1 MGCLHTRARYCG
13 KGLPGQRTGPGRL
26 KSLQTER
33 AVPALVCCTCLML
46 NIPPPGQPGAPR
58 LRCTCCGVT
67 AEAGEPGWRSLI
79 STSHSGR
86 TTAEESAGHTVGLDL
101 CRACLRQ
108 QLRGM
113 LGLPANAAEEQ
124 RAKSLAVPQ
133 TGEQGRAQRAV
144 RSMER
149 TEAFIRASER
159 RLDGWRRDDHDAG
172 HEAARSAGQVADGNS
187 AAASNGAD
195 WSLGAT
201 KGELDAAASTAQD
214 GQAMDKAGSSQRT
227 ARSQSR
233 A

>member
-1 MGCLHTRARYCG
+1 
-13 KGLPGQRTGPGRL
+13 
-26 KSLQTER
+26 
-33 AVPALVCCTCLML
+33 
-46 NIPPPGQPGAPR
+46 
-58 LRCTCCGVT
+58 VT

-101 CRACLRQ
+101 CRACLRLR
-108 QLRGM
+108 LRGV
-113 LGLPANAAEEQ
+113 LGLPEEATTRKQPAVASAPATAEM
-124 RAKSLAVPQ
+124 
-133 TGEQGRAQRAV
+133 GRAQRAV

-159 RLDGWRRDDHDAG
+159 RLDGWRREDDGASQDG
-172 HEAARSAGQVADGNS
+172 ERQAGQVADGNS

-195 WSLGAT
+195 WSFGAT
-201 KGELDAAASTAQD
+201 RSELEASPPSTAQD
-214 GQAMDKAGSSQRT
+214 GQAMDNAGSSQRT

>member
-1 MGCLHTRARYCG
+1 
-13 KGLPGQRTGPGRL
+13 
-26 KSLQTER
+26 
-33 AVPALVCCTCLML
+33 ML

-58 LRCTCCGVT
+58 LRCNCCGVT
-67 AEAGEPGWRSLI
+67 AEAGGPGWRSLI

-86 TTAEESAGHTVGLDL
+86 TTAEESVGHTVGLDL
-101 CRACLRQ
+101 CRDCLRQ

-113 LGLPANAAEEQ
+113 LGLPESAAEQ
-124 RAKSLAVPQ
+124 LRTDALAPPQ
-133 TGEQGRAQRAV
+133 TDEHGRARRAV

-149 TEAFIRASER
+149 TEAFIRASQR
-159 RLDGWRRDDHDAG
+159 RLDTWRREDQGAG
-172 HEAARSAGQVADGNS
+172 QDGARNTGQVADGNS

-201 KGELDAAASTAQD
+201 SGAAEAASHQA
-214 GQAMDKAGSSQRT
+214 GQAMDSAGSSQRT

>member
-1 MGCLHTRARYCG
+1 
-13 KGLPGQRTGPGRL
+13 
-26 KSLQTER
+26 
-33 AVPALVCCTCLML
+33 ML

-58 LRCTCCGVT
+58 LRCNSCGIT
-67 AEAGEPGWRSLI
+67 AEAGQPGWRSLI

-86 TTAEESAGHTVGLDL
+86 TAAEESAGHTVGLDL

-113 LGLPANAAEEQ
+113 LGLPDLPAEQQ
-124 RAKSLAVPQ
+124 RMRARALPQ
-133 TGEQGRAQRAV
+133 TQEQGRAQRAV

-159 RLDGWRRDDHDAG
+159 RLDGWRREDQGAG
-172 HEAARSAGQVADGNS
+172 QEAGRNAGQVADGNS

-201 KGELDAAASTAQD
+201 SGAAEASAHQA
-214 GQAMDKAGSSQRT
+214 GQAMDSAGSSQRT

>member
-1 MGCLHTRARYCG
+1 
-13 KGLPGQRTGPGRL
+13 
-26 KSLQTER
+26 
-33 AVPALVCCTCLML
+33 ML
-46 NIPPPGQPGAPR
+46 TIPPPGQPGAPR
-58 LRCTCCGVT
+58 LRCTCCGIT

-101 CRACLRQ
+101 CRACLRAR
-108 QLRGM
+108 LRGV
-113 LGLPANAAEEQ
+113 LGMPDEDRVQQ
-124 RAKSLAVPQ
+124 RPQ
-133 TGEQGRAQRAV
+133 TAPPLPQGERGRAERAV

-159 RLDGWRRDDHDAG
+159 RLDGWRREDS
-172 HEAARSAGQVADGNS
+172 AAVESRAPVPGQVADGNS

-201 KGELDAAASTAQD
+201 SGERAASDAEAQ
-214 GQAMDKAGSSQRT
+214 GQAMDKAGSSQRS

>member
-1 MGCLHTRARYCG
+1 
-13 KGLPGQRTGPGRL
+13 
-26 KSLQTER
+26 
-33 AVPALVCCTCLML
+33 ML

-58 LRCTCCGVT
+58 LRCNCCGVS
-67 AEAGEPGWRSLI
+67 AEAGDAGWRSLI

-113 LGLPANAAEEQ
+113 LGLPVNAAEQQ
-124 RAKSLAVPQ
+124 RVHARAVPE
-133 TGEQGRAQRAV
+133 TPERGRAQRAV

-159 RLDGWRRDDHDAG
+159 RLDGWRQADQNGSQD
-172 HEAARSAGQVADGNS
+172 ARSAGQVADGNS

-201 KGELDAAASTAQD
+201 RGELEASPPSSQE